1 MAKVAVL
8 GFGVVGSGVVEV
20 LETNAQSIA
29 QKVGEPVSLKY
40 ILDLR
45 DFPESPYRDK
55 IVHDFDIILNDP
67 EVDVVCEVIGGV
79 EPAYTFTKKALL
91 AGKSVVTSNKEL
103 VAKHGAE
110 FLKLAKEKNLNYL
123 FEASVGGGI
132 PIIRPLHQC
141 LAGNEIQSVIG
152 ILNGTTNY
160 ILTQMFQNGV
170 PFDQALAEAQERGYA
185 ERNPSADI
193 DGIDACRKIAILGSL
208 IYGRQL
214 PTDEIPTEGISK
226 LTLDDVAAAESA
238 GYVIKLLGVYRKL
251 HKQVYCRVSPC
262 LISKN
267 HPLSHVDDVF
277 NGILVNGN
285 AIDDVMFYGRGAGKL
300 PTASAVVADI
310 IDCVK
315 HRNVNRSVI
324 WDDGEAGLVG
334 DCNHMEIRAM
344 VRVSAEN
351 LEEARKAI
359 SSVFDVVTFVSVE
372 NGLAFITERAEEGQ
386 LKRSISSLQADGTIK
401 VLSWL
406 RVEE

>member
-20 LETNAQSIA
+20 LETNAHSIA

-103 VAKHGAE
+103 VSKHGAE
-110 FLKLAKEKNLNYL
+110 FLKLAKERNLNYL

-160 ILTQMFQNGV
+160 ILTQMFQNDV
-170 PFDQALAEAQERGYA
+170 PFEQALAEAQERGYA

-214 PTDEIPTEGISK
+214 STDEILTEGISQ
-226 LTLDDVAAAESA
+226 LTLEDVAAAESA
-238 GYVIKLLGVYRKL
+238 GYVIKLLGVYRKM
-251 HKQVYCRVSPC
+251 HRQVYCRVSPC
-262 LISKN
+262 LITKT
-267 HPLSHVDDVF
+267 HPLAHVDDVF

-324 WDDGEAGLVG
+324 WDDGEPGLVG
-334 DCNHMEIRAM
+334 DCDHMETRAM
-344 VRVSAEN
+344 VRVSAGN
-351 LEEARKAI
+351 LDEARKAI
-359 SSVFDVVTFVSVE
+359 SSVFDVVTFVAVE
-372 NGLAFITERAEEGQ
+372 NGLAFITERTEEGQ
-386 LKRSISSLQADGTIK
+386 LKRSLSSLQADGTIK

-406 RVEE
+406 RIEE

>member
-67 EVDVVCEVIGGV
+67 EIDVVCEVIGGV

-141 LAGNEIQSVIG
+141 LAGNEILSVVG

-170 PFDQALAEAQERGYA
+170 SFEKALSQAQEHGYA

-208 IYGRQL
+208 ICGKQI
-214 PTDEIPTEGISK
+214 PTDEIVTEGISK
-226 LTLDDVAAAESA
+226 LTLEDVTAADRA

-251 HKQVYCRVSPC
+251 KQQVYCRVSPC

-267 HPLSHVDDVF
+267 HPLAHVEDVF

-324 WDDGEAGLVG
+324 WDSGEAGMVG
-334 DCNHMEIRAM
+334 DCDRLEIRAM
-344 VRVSAEN
+344 VRVSVENAEN
-351 LEEARKAI
+351 ARKMIGDA
-359 SSVFDVVTFVSVE
+359 FGVVTFVSTE
-372 NGLAFITERAEEGQ
+372 SGLTFITERMEEGQ
-386 LKRSISSLQADGTIK
+386 LKKDLSALQEDGSIK

-406 RVEE
+406 RIEE

>member
-20 LETNAQSIA
+20 LETNANSIA

-110 FLKLAKEKNLNYL
+110 FLKLAKERDLNYL

-170 PFDQALAEAQERGYA
+170 PFDQALSEAQERGYA

-226 LTLDDVAAAESA
+226 LTLEDVAAAESA
-238 GYVIKLLGVYRKL
+238 GYVIKLLGVYRKM

-262 LISKN
+262 MISKN
-267 HPLSHVDDVF
+267 HPLAHVDDVF

-324 WDDGEAGLVG
+324 WEDGEAGLVG
-334 DCNHMEIRAM
+334 DCDHMEIRAM
-344 VRVSAEN
+344 VRVSADN

-359 SSVFDVVTFVSVE
+359 SSVFDVVTFVAVAE
-372 NGLAFITERAEEGQ
+372 GLAFITERAEEGQ
-386 LKRSISSLQADGTIK
+386 LKRSLSSLQADGTIK

-406 RVEE
+406 RIEE

>member
-20 LETNAQSIA
+20 LETNANSIA

-110 FLKLAKEKNLNYL
+110 FLKLAKEHDLNYL

-214 PTDEIPTEGISK
+214 PTEEILTEGISK
-226 LTLDDVAAAESA
+226 LTLEDVAAADSA
-238 GYVIKLLGVYRKL
+238 GYVIKLLGVYRRM

-262 LISKN
+262 LIAKT
-267 HPLSHVDDVF
+267 HPLAHVDDVF

-334 DCNHMEIRAM
+334 DCEHMEIRAM
-344 VRVSAEN
+344 VRVASDN
-351 LEEARKAI
+351 LEETRKAI
-359 SSVFDVVTFVSVE
+359 SAVFDVVTFVAVE
-372 NGLAFITERAEEGQ
+372 EGLAFITERAEEGQ
-386 LKRSISSLQADGTIK
+386 LKRSLSSLQADGTIK

-406 RVEE
+406 RIEE